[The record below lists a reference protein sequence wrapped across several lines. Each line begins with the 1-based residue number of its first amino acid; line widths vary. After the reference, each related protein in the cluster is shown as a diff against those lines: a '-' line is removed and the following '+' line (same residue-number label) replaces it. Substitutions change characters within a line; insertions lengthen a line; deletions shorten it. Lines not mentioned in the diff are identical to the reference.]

1 MAPRLNKRQQREL
14 EELQALQAGHT
25 PEHADDVEEESEE
38 EVIVPKKVVT
48 GSAFDAVSCDCVFCC
63 EFHLLFV

>member
-14 EELQALQAGHT
+14 EELQALQAGHA
-25 PEHADDVEEESEE
+25 PEHEDDVEEQSED
-38 EVIVPKKVVT
+38 EVVVPKKVET
-48 GSAFDAVSCDCVFCC
+48 GSAIDAVSCDCVFCC